1 MAEQMAGLADDR
13 ALLGRTSTAER
24 VSDIL
29 RSRIAEGYFP
39 PGTRLS
45 EDSIGGAL
53 GVSRNTLREAFRLL
67 THERLL
73 VHELNRGVFVRVLSV
88 EDVEDIYRTRR
99 LVECAVVRGLGEP
112 PYVLEQLA
120 GAVTEGQLASVE
132 DDWKGVG
139 TANIHFHRELVT
151 LAGTARTDE
160 LMRSVFAELRLA
172 FHLVDDPRALHEPY
186 LQRNRLILQAL
197 QAGDRAE
204 AEKLLAVY
212 LDDSL
217 ERVVDAYRRRVRE
230 DGTAVD

>member
-39 PGTRLS
+39 PGARLS

-88 EDVEDIYRTRR
+88 EDVQDIYRTRR

-112 PYVLEQLA
+112 PYTLEELA
-120 GAVTEGQLASVE
+120 AAVTEGQLASVE

-139 TANIHFHRELVT
+139 TANIHFHRELVS
-151 LAGTARTDE
+151 LAGSARTDE

-197 QAGDRAE
+197 QAGDAAE
-204 AEKLLAVY
+204 AERLLAVY

-217 ERVVDAYRRRVRE
+217 ERVVDAYRQRVGE
-230 DGTAVD
+230 DGTALG

>member
-1 MAEQMAGLADDR
+1 MADQLAGLADDR

-88 EDVEDIYRTRR
+88 EDVQDIYRTRR

-112 PYVLEQLA
+112 PYALERLA
-120 GAVTEGQLASVE
+120 AAVTEGQLASVE

-139 TANIHFHRELVT
+139 TANIHFHRELVA
-151 LAGTARTDE
+151 LAGSARTDE

-172 FHLVDDPRALHEPY
+172 FHLVDDPKALHEPY

-197 QAGDRAE
+197 QAGDAAE
-204 AEKLLAVY
+204 AERLLAVY

-217 ERVVDAYRRRVRE
+217 ERVVDAYRQRVGE
-230 DGTAVD
+230 DGTALG

>member
-29 RSRIAEGYFP
+29 RSRIADGYFP

-112 PYVLEQLA
+112 PYALGRLA
-120 GAVTEGQLASVE
+120 AAVTEGQLASVE

-139 TANIHFHRELVT
+139 TANIHFHRELVA

-172 FHLVDDPRALHEPY
+172 FHLVDDPKALHEPY

-197 QAGDRAE
+197 QASDPAE

-217 ERVVDAYRRRVRE
+217 ERVVGAYRQRVGE
-230 DGTAVD
+230 DGTALD

>member
-1 MAEQMAGLADDR
+1 MAELTELADDR

-29 RSRIAEGYFP
+29 RSRIADGYFP

-53 GVSRNTLREAFRLL
+53 GVSRNTLRESFRLL

-73 VHELNRGVFVRVLSV
+73 VHELNRGVFVRVLTV

-99 LVECAVVRGLGEP
+99 LIECAVVRGLGEP
-112 PYVLEQLA
+112 PYALERLA
-120 GAVTEGQLASVE
+120 AAVTEGQLASVE

-139 TANIHFHRELVT
+139 TANIHFHRELVA

-172 FHLVDDPRALHEPY
+172 FHLVDDPKALHEPY

-217 ERVVDAYRRRVRE
+217 DRVVDAYRQRVGE
-230 DGTAVD
+230 DGTVVD

>member
-1 MAEQMAGLADDR
+1 MAEQLAGLADDR

-112 PYVLEQLA
+112 PYALEQLA
-120 GAVTEGQLASVE
+120 AAVTEGQLASVE

-139 TANIHFHRELVT
+139 TANIHFHRELVA

-172 FHLVDDPRALHEPY
+172 FHLVDDPKALHEPY

-217 ERVVDAYRRRVRE
+217 ERVVDAYRNRVGE

>member
-1 MAEQMAGLADDR
+1 MADQLAGLADDR

-112 PYVLEQLA
+112 PYAVEQLA
-120 GAVTEGQLASVE
+120 AAVTEGQLASVE

-139 TANIHFHRELVT
+139 TANIHFHRELVA
-151 LAGTARTDE
+151 LAGSARTDE

-197 QAGDRAE
+197 QAGDATE
-204 AEKLLAVY
+204 AERLLAVY

-217 ERVVDAYRRRVRE
+217 ERVVDAYRQRVGE
-230 DGTAVD
+230 DGTALG